1 MFDQNNGFV
10 NSMSHAW
17 LVFLFHILFSLV
29 NFEIIP
35 VLCMFSIFSF
45 FWFLLSI
52 FKFFFIFR
60 FSTRLLKENQE
71 LEESKNLL
79 NQKIR

>member
-17 LVFLFHILFSLV
+17 LVFLFHNLFSLV

-45 FWFLLSI
+45 FVSFVNIQILFYFSFLHKAS
-52 FKFFFIFR
+52 
-60 FSTRLLKENQE
+60 
-71 LEESKNLL
+71 
-79 NQKIR
+79 